1 MQKIRYGMYVDNT
14 PTRGEHCAKY
24 LKFCGNCV
32 FPQNFY
38 TRKLGEITIFY
49 AVESIN
55 KVKKLMS

>member
-1 MQKIRYGMYVDNT
+1 MYVDNT
-14 PTRGEHCAKY
+14 ATRGEHCAKY
-24 LKFCGNCV
+24 LKFCGNCT